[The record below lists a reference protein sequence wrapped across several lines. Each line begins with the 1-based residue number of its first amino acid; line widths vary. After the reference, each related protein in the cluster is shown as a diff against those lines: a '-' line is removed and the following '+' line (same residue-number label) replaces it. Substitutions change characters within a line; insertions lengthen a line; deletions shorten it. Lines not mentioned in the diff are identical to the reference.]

1 MVIKRTSTTSKKTS
15 GGTLSSKGSA
25 DLQAMIAKKAY
36 EIYVKRGY
44 SHGNDQRDW
53 YEAEKAVRS
62 SLR

>member
-1 MVIKRTSTTSKKTS
+1 MVIKRTSTTSRKTTGKS
-15 GGTLSSKGSA
+15 G

-36 EIYVKRGY
+36 ELYVKRGY

-53 YEAEKAVRS
+53 YEAEKAVRA